1 MRLANSNQ
9 RPFTDL
15 YDTETG
21 DFPGINFFAR
31 PVIGG
36 HFSFLALERACG
48 GQAVQAL
55 EFLNDGAPEEMDVK
69 QILLQGDRLP
79 EDGELADGEL
89 GDGEL

>member
-1 MRLANSNQ
+1 MMK

-21 DFPGINFFAR
+21 DFPGITFFAR
-31 PVIGG
+31 PVVGG

-55 EFLNDGAPEEMDVK
+55 EFLNDEAPKKMDVEAV
-69 QILLQGDRLP
+69 LLRGDR
-79 EDGELADGEL
+79 ELL
-89 GDGEL
+89 HGDGEL